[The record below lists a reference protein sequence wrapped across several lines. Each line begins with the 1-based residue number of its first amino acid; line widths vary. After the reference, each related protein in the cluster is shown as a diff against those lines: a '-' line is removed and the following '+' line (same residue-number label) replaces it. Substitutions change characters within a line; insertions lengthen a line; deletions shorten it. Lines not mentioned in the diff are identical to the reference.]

1 MGKIILLDENTSNQ
15 IAAGEVIER
24 PASVVKELVE
34 NAIDAGADNITVEI
48 KNGGIKFIKVID
60 NGSGIDTDDI
70 EIAFER
76 HSTSKIKGARDLDN
90 IRTLGFRGEALASIA
105 SVSKITLITKTD
117 KDKNGKRATLKAGDI
132 LEISN
137 CGTGKGTTF
146 IIEDLFFN
154 TPARFKFLKKDMTEA
169 RYISDTVMRIA
180 LGNPDIRLKLINNG
194 KTAMQ
199 TVGDNK
205 LDSAIYSV
213 YGRDM
218 AKDILRV
225 SHEGENISIKGYIGR
240 ETIAKASRKYQSIFI
255 NKRYIK
261 SSTIAAALDQGFS
274 TYLMKN
280 KFPFAVLDIDINPG
294 YLDVNVHPAKT
305 EIRFSDEKYIF
316 REVYIAVRNALE
328 SGRNYNDITLEKPV
342 IAEKVSYKA
351 KEKNRKTEEKAEVSE
366 PVTEYINQQTINV
379 YNELKK
385 DNLFKSINDKE
396 KTVIENEEEIQNK
409 NTENAPNEEEIQDKS
424 LVSSIVEEEKE
435 KQEYSEL
442 LESKYIG
449 SIFNTYI
456 ILEINDELMFLDQHA
471 AHERIVYERLKEK
484 HEKNEKLSQV
494 LLESIIVS
502 MEASEYSIYKEYEK
516 ELKETGFETEDFGDN
531 SVIIRSIPI
540 EYKGINSNSFKEIL
554 SSLDDLKTEPDYE
567 KVLKTACKIAIKA
580 NDAIKESEVL
590 ELLTELSKCENP
602 YHCPHGRPTAF
613 KISKTELEKK
623 IRRKI

>member
-294 YLDVNVHPAKT
+294 FLDVNVHPAKT

-316 REVYIAVRNALE
+316 REVYIAVKNALE

-342 IAEKVSYKA
+342 LAEKVSYKA
-351 KEKNRKTEEKAEVSE
+351 KDNYRKKEEKTEVSE
-366 PVTEYINQQTINV
+366 PVTEYIKQQTINV

-385 DNLFKSINDKE
+385 ENLFKSISEKE
-396 KTVIENEEEIQNK
+396 KTDIEKEI
-409 NTENAPNEEEIQDKS
+409 EIQDKS
-424 LVSSIVEEEKE
+424 QVNASKEEEIKDKSPVSVKKE
-435 KQEYSEL
+435 EQKNEHSEL

-449 SIFNTYI
+449 IVFNTYI

-494 LLESIIVS
+494 LLESVIVS

-531 SVIIRSIPI
+531 SIIIRSIPI